1 MRYFKC
7 LFFFTALVFN
17 FYNLAISQ
25 SAYET
30 IIVSEKDSLVLSH
43 IDLDKEAT
51 ESLEKISFDLKRSIY
66 SEKDYLL
73 FIFNDEDRRIIDL
86 ADSIVIH
93 FQNTAKTFTNS
104 FGSMLAKNPG
114 PEKMLQIKFE
124 IYQDGKTLAL
134 HSNSSNKTEIQFLE
148 EPPKVPLIK
157 DDKIV
162 FGLLTLIL
170 AFIFYTSGL
179 EQKTWK
185 RIYTVI
191 PALFLCYMIPAAFTS
206 FNIIQPDTS
215 GLYYMAS
222 RYLLPGSLI
231 LLILSV
237 DIKALFGL
245 GSKSLIMFF
254 TGTVGII
261 LGGVFAVWIFSIFSP
276 DTVGGEGYEAT
287 WRGLATIAGSWIG
300 GGANQSAMLETY
312 KYKESLFGSMLII
325 DIVVANIW
333 MAVILFGIGKKAK
346 IDRWFK
352 ADSQAID
359 ELVTKV
365 ENFQK
370 SVERKATLSDFMVI
384 AGLVFGG
391 VGLSHFLGNLLS
403 EYFVKELGK
412 SSTFASS
419 FFWMVVISTIYGLI
433 LSFTKA
439 KKYEGVGASK
449 IGSVFLYILVATIGM
464 KVDITQV
471 FNKPELIF
479 VGLIWMAFHA
489 LLLIVVAKIIRAP
502 FFFLAVGSQANV
514 GGAASAPIVANAF
527 HPALTTV
534 GVLMAVFGYFIGTF
548 GAITCAELMRLVAP

>member
-1 MRYFKC
+1 MKYVVLFC
-7 LFFFTALVFN
+7 LLGFVMSAFAAKDMKETVLVSGEDSLIISNKMLPFEDASFIDLLPFEKDQELFSESPLLLLVFN
-17 FYNLAISQ
+17 DQ
-25 SAYET
+25 
-30 IIVSEKDSLVLSH
+30 DRRVLSRADEVQ
-43 IDLDKEAT
+43 IK
-51 ESLEKISFDLKRSIY
+51 
-66 SEKDYLL
+66 
-73 FIFNDEDRRIIDL
+73 FNG
-86 ADSIVIH
+86 DSTMVS
-93 FQNTAKTFTNS
+93 S
-104 FGSMLAKNPG
+104 FGDIMFKNPG
-114 PEKMLQIKFE
+114 GDGVIRIAITPFKDGETLTLKSNPENKVKFVFKNNPAR
-124 IYQDGKTLAL
+124 I
-134 HSNSSNKTEIQFLE
+134 
-148 EPPKVPLIK
+148 PLIK

-162 FGLLTLIL
+162 FGILTLIL

-179 EQKTWK
+179 ENKNWK

-206 FNIIQPDTS
+206 FNIINPEIS

-237 DIKALFGL
+237 DIKSLFGL

-261 LGGVFAVWIFSIFSP
+261 FGGVFAVWIFSMVDP
-276 DTVGGEGYEAT
+276 ETVGGTGDEAT
-287 WRGLATIAGSWIG
+287 WKGLATIAGSWIG

-312 KYKESLFGSMLII
+312 KYKESLFGGMLIV

-333 MAVILFGIGKKAK
+333 MAVILFGIGKTAK
-346 IDRWFK
+346 IDRWLK
-352 ADSQAID
+352 ADSSAID
-359 ELVTKV
+359 DLVKKV

-370 SVERKATLSDFMVI
+370 SVERKTTLSDFMVI

-391 VGLSHFLGNLLS
+391 VALAHFGGGFFATFF
-403 EYFVKELGK
+403 EGQFGK
-412 SSTFASS
+412 TSTLASS
-419 FFWMVVISTIYGLI
+419 FFWMVVIATIYGLI
-433 LSFTKA
+433 LSFTRA
-439 KKYEGVGASK
+439 KSYEGVGASK

-464 KVDITQV
+464 KVDVTQI
-471 FNKPELIF
+471 FNKPLLIF
-479 VGLIWMAFHA
+479 VGLVWMAFHA
-489 LLLIVVAKIIRAP
+489 GLLILVAKLIRAP

-548 GAITCAELMRLVAP
+548 GAITCAELMRMAAP

>member
-1 MRYFKC
+1 MKFLLGFLLSFSVFYSAKVMAAEEYVLTSANDSMIISEDVLPIDALDFVELLSFEKDIKR
-7 LFFFTALVFN
+7 FTDQSYILVVFN
-17 FYNLAISQ
+17 DQ
-25 SAYET
+25 
-30 IIVSEKDSLVLSH
+30 
-43 IDLDKEAT
+43 
-51 ESLEKISFDLKRSIY
+51 
-66 SEKDYLL
+66 
-73 FIFNDEDRRIIDL
+73 DRRILNSADRVDVKFND
-86 ADSIVIH
+86 DSISVS
-93 FQNTAKTFTNS
+93 K
-104 FGSMLAKNPG
+104 FGDILFKNPG
-114 PEKMLQIKFE
+114 PNGIIKITVIPIKNGE
-124 IYQDGKTLAL
+124 PMELNSNPTGKVKYT
-134 HSNSSNKTEIQFLE
+134 FLIE
-148 EPPKVPLIK
+148 SPKVPLIK

-162 FGLLTLIL
+162 FGILLIIL

-179 EQKTWK
+179 DSKNWK

-206 FNIIQPDTS
+206 FNIINPDTS
-215 GLYYMAS
+215 NLYYMAS

-237 DIKALFGL
+237 DVKALFGL

-254 TGTVGII
+254 TGTIGIVI
-261 LGGVFAVWIFSIFSP
+261 GGVFAVWIFTFISP
-276 DTVGGEGYEAT
+276 ETVGGEGEEAT

-312 KYKESLFGSMLII
+312 KFKDSLFGGMLIV

-333 MAVILFGIGKKAK
+333 MAVILFGIGKTAK
-346 IDRWFK
+346 IDKWLK
-352 ADSQAID
+352 ADSSAID
-359 ELVTKV
+359 DLVLKV

-370 SVERKATLSDFMVI
+370 SVERKATLPDFMVI

-391 VGLSHFLGNLLS
+391 VALAHFGGEFMAEISINQ
-403 EYFVKELGK
+403 FGPT
-412 SSTFASS
+412 STFSS
-419 FFWMVVISTIYGLI
+419 PFFWMVVLSTLYGLV
-433 LSFTKA
+433 LSFTRAKA
-439 KKYEGVGASK
+439 YEGVGASK

-471 FNKPELIF
+471 FHNPLLIF

-489 LLLIVVAKIIRAP
+489 GLLILVAKLIRAP

-534 GVLMAVFGYFIGTF
+534 GVLMAIFGYFIGTF
-548 GAITCAELMRLVAP
+548 GAVMCAELMRAVAP